1 MEKILISIPNDM
13 KLINIVMVS
22 AVSYAQ
28 LLGFAEKECWHI
40 ELTLEEVLSNVIKYN
55 YMPGQNQNIDI
66 NIETTTLGIGIRIKS
81 KGVPLDIDA
90 IKSFEKVKPE
100 DIIYHN
106 AHGLGTLLIKS
117 FADEVVY
124 TNKGKEGE
132 EVWIEKY
139 LPYSHIN
146 NDENVLPEPLVKV
159 EETPNVD
166 FYIRRIKPEE
176 SPVISRLA
184 YYAYNL
190 SYIYEH
196 IYYPERVRQLN
207 LTNELMSYVAVNKA
221 NEEIVGHCAFM
232 QDKFSDLSEMAV
244 AFVNPAYRGSGCL
257 KELSKF
263 QITDIENLGYAGV
276 CVNAVTAH
284 IYSQKAAFGL
294 GLKESALFIS
304 RLTAMKMN
312 NINEDNS
319 VRDALLYM
327 CRYFKT
333 YRHKKI
339 FVPNHH
345 RDMIEKIFSNIG
357 IEVQLYE
364 TATAE
369 NYKGLEKMSVIET
382 SVDVYS
388 CVHIFVKQF
397 GSNIL
402 QNVNKSLKTSCI
414 NRAETIYLY
423 LPLDCPDTSFLCCD
437 FETMGFFFGGLQPG
451 KDGKTWLLLQ
461 YLNNQ
466 KYEYDKLRFC
476 SAFGEELVQYIKKYD
491 SNIEKD

>member
-1 MEKILISIPNDM
+1 MEKILISIPNDI
-13 KLINIVMVS
+13 KLINIVMVG
-22 AVSYAQ
+22 AISYAQ
-28 LLGFAEKECWHI
+28 SLGFGEKECNHI

-55 YMPGQNQNIDI
+55 YMPGQSENIDI
-66 NIETTTLGIGIRIKS
+66 YVETTTLGIGIRIKS

-90 IKSFEKVKPE
+90 IKTFEKVKPE
-100 DIIYHN
+100 DILNHD
-106 AHGLGTLLIKS
+106 AHGLGSLLIKS

-139 LPYSHIN
+139 LPYSRIN
-146 NDENVLPEPLVKV
+146 HEENIPPVSLAKV
-159 EETPNVD
+159 EEATKVD

-196 IYYPERVRQLN
+196 IYYPERVKQLN
-207 LTNELMSYVAVNKA
+207 YTNELMSYVAVNKA

-263 QITDIENLGYAGV
+263 QITDIENLGYTGV

-294 GLKESALFIS
+294 GLKESALYIS

-312 NINEDNS
+312 NINEDNIA
-319 VRDALLYM
+319 RDSLLYM
-327 CRYFKT
+327 CRYFNISRCEKV
-333 YRHKKI
+333 
-339 FVPNHH
+339 FVPYHH
-345 RDMIEKIFSNIG
+345 HEMIAKIFSNIG

-364 TATAE
+364 TATAGS
-369 NYKGLEKMSVIET
+369 NNITDKMSVIET
-382 SVDVYS
+382 TGDAYS

-397 GSNIL
+397 GNDIL
-402 QNVNKSLKTSCI
+402 RNVNKSLKTSCI
-414 NRAETIYLY
+414 NRVETIYIY
-423 LPLDCPDTSFLCCD
+423 LPLDCPETSFLCND

-451 KDGKTWLLLQ
+451 KEGKTWLLLQ

-466 KYEYDKLRFC
+466 KYEYDKLHFC
-476 SAFGEELVQYIKKYD
+476 SAFGEELMQYIKKYD
-491 SNIEKD
+491 PNN